1 MNKKVS
7 TLVAALMAAGAL
19 VLPKDVFAQ
28 VAYANGGQS
37 AITEVAA
44 GNYYFVITDGEGD
57 AKKDY
62 VVVVNPDGA
71 GLVAKD
77 FASATVADMITVEAS
92 ENSYTLKTGDKVL
105 SFNTKKDNT
114 TFASFAENGSVKN
127 VSLVWGENEIQ
138 INSTSGKG
146 YVTRSGINF
155 GVNSGNIKNSGFQGK
170 VLGTSSLAAIPN
182 PVEEMKVDTKVS
194 NGDAVI
200 LMYGDKVLAWDAT
213 AKKAVLTDY
222 VADEPALWYLEIDPV
237 TSKAHFKDADGNYLV
252 EDDDNTTYA
261 VELSLTKDKDA
272 DTYTLSTGWEGV
284 GITGVAVAGSG
295 QISIAAVPERDITS
309 VTDLN
314 SWYNSKGFNFDVNG
328 KDVEGNLFGTDKV
341 IFSFTVQGSGYTLKS
356 QGGNDITIPAGT
368 YFFTDVKFLEG
379 QGAADVVTRLD
390 NKNAK
395 YIDWL
400 NSTMIAVSSTLA
412 SEATD
417 SDRKDGEGFELVEVL
432 GGEFDFQETGD
443 DPQGDDIAIGN
454 AAFTVNKQAGQDYPY
469 ALSLANFTYQAK
481 STDYDTEEQ
490 KSKPIKIAVESYTN
504 SGVTTSRIVSKV
516 ASANQYIF
524 KFGNSAVLNV
534 RTLLKDTK
542 EAAVYTI
549 QFVDGVKA
557 DEDLMDKYLTVG
569 KKADKSDFQFEAKP
583 EAIFDSSLPIFQWTI
598 TAVSVGEK
606 NADGEMEYKEV
617 TFTNR
622 ETGEPIT
629 TKLFKE
635 GDGLYSM
642 DIATL
647 KVTPFSI
654 EEKTAQ
660 NTYEVNPEKSR
671 PINSNVIIKL
681 TPVEVDEYAGF
692 LNVEDET
699 IRTIALAR
707 DRYTTSNRLFASV
720 VTEYESDGDVKSKS
734 LNKDD
739 EFVNEVVDAAQWQL
753 LKVEQ
758 DSISRTFVYN
768 NTTTKSADRVANG
781 DKVKAYVY
789 ALQLV
794 EDGSE
799 TGYFLSNVC
808 NSSSRALDQIS
819 DIEKSEDMEDH
830 TSNLFLIKENV
841 DGSVSLIKYDDR
853 SIMANSMVAP
863 AATVKSIDATY
874 DKTDKEYQYAF
885 SNVNIENVYNSTVE
899 SDEVRVYLDDE
910 YSEISWPA
918 EEGHVTLLS
927 QMDNYITKNDDND
940 AIEVEDEPNV
950 YYLHVTDK
958 KAVVPSF
965 YISLGTKEGSTAE
978 SERLYMFNPVD
989 SVNYY
994 VADGTYDK
1002 KYQWS
1007 EEETKLIF
1015 KSATMGE
1022 SRDTLTTSI
1031 KGEEKQVAM
1040 KADNNSKN
1048 VLGGL
1053 QRFKFQIVETADGD
1067 SYYYIRQAKADKAQG
1082 QTMYLT
1088 SRNSKMTFTPN
1099 KTKAMLFHVE
1109 GVEAPTANEAISAT
1123 DVKVVAYDGAINIKN
1138 AAGKNVV
1145 VSTILGQIVAN
1156 EVLTSDNATISVP
1169 AGIAIVSVDG
1179 EEAVKVS
1186 VK

>member
-1 MNKKVS
+1 M
-7 TLVAALMAAGAL
+7 
-19 VLPKDVFAQ
+19 
-28 VAYANGGQS
+28 
-37 AITEVAA
+37 
-44 GNYYFVITDGEGD
+44 
-57 AKKDY
+57 
-62 VVVVNPDGA
+62 
-71 GLVAKD
+71 
-77 FASATVADMITVEAS
+77 
-92 ENSYTLKTGDKVL
+92 
-105 SFNTKKDNT
+105 
-114 TFASFAENGSVKN
+114 
-127 VSLVWGENEIQ
+127 
-138 INSTSGKG
+138 
-146 YVTRSGINF
+146 
-155 GVNSGNIKNSGFQGK
+155 
-170 VLGTSSLAAIPN
+170 
-182 PVEEMKVDTKVS
+182 
-194 NGDAVI
+194 
-200 LMYGDKVLAWDAT
+200 
-213 AKKAVLTDY
+213 
-222 VADEPALWYLEIDPV
+222 
-237 TSKAHFKDADGNYLV
+237 
-252 EDDDNTTYA
+252 
-261 VELSLTKDKDA
+261 
-272 DTYTLSTGWEGV
+272 
-284 GITGVAVAGSG
+284 
-295 QISIAAVPERDITS
+295 
-309 VTDLN
+309 
-314 SWYNSKGFNFDVNG
+314 
-328 KDVEGNLFGTDKV
+328 
-341 IFSFTVQGSGYTLKS
+341 
-356 QGGNDITIPAGT
+356 
-368 YFFTDVKFLEG
+368 
-379 QGAADVVTRLD
+379 
-390 NKNAK
+390 
-395 YIDWL
+395 
-400 NSTMIAVSSTLA
+400 
-412 SEATD
+412 
-417 SDRKDGEGFELVEVL
+417 
-432 GGEFDFQETGD
+432 
-443 DPQGDDIAIGN
+443 
-454 AAFTVNKQAGQDYPY
+454 
-469 ALSLANFTYQAK
+469 
-481 STDYDTEEQ
+481 
-490 KSKPIKIAVESYTN
+490 
-504 SGVTTSRIVSKV
+504 
-516 ASANQYIF
+516 
-524 KFGNSAVLNV
+524 
-534 RTLLKDTK
+534 
-542 EAAVYTI
+542 
-549 QFVDGVKA
+549 
-557 DEDLMDKYLTVG
+557 
-569 KKADKSDFQFEAKP
+569 
-583 EAIFDSSLPIFQWTI
+583 
-598 TAVSVGEK
+598 
-606 NADGEMEYKEV
+606 
-617 TFTNR
+617 
-622 ETGEPIT
+622 
-629 TKLFKE
+629 
-635 GDGLYSM
+635 
-642 DIATL
+642 
-647 KVTPFSI
+647 
-654 EEKTAQ
+654 
-660 NTYEVNPEKSR
+660 
-671 PINSNVIIKL
+671 
-681 TPVEVDEYAGF
+681 
-692 LNVEDET
+692 
-699 IRTIALAR
+699 
-707 DRYTTSNRLFASV
+707 
-720 VTEYESDGDVKSKS
+720 
-734 LNKDD
+734 
-739 EFVNEVVDAAQWQL
+739 

>member
-28 VAYANGGQS
+28 VAYANGLDYDGQT
-37 AITEVAA
+37 AIKIPTEST
-44 GNYYFVITDGEGD
+44 NCYFVINDGKD
-57 AKKDY
+57 DY
-62 VVVVNPDGA
+62 VVVVDPNTG
-71 GLVAKD
+71 GLLKKD
-77 FASATVADMITVEAS
+77 FKAATTADQITLEYQSGNTFFLKSGNNYMRFDAQDATAFSKDAKWKSTNISIANGKIKLHSVDGGYVSYVNGGFEVVPSDSDYDNETGFSAIALAATDIVAEKTVLDEMDATTTVA
-92 ENSYTLKTGDKVL
+92 
-105 SFNTKKDNT
+105 
-114 TFASFAENGSVKN
+114 
-127 VSLVWGENEIQ
+127 
-138 INSTSGKG
+138 
-146 YVTRSGINF
+146 
-155 GVNSGNIKNSGFQGK
+155 
-170 VLGTSSLAAIPN
+170 
-182 PVEEMKVDTKVS
+182 

-200 LMYGDKVLAWDAT
+200 LMYGNQVLAWDAT
-213 AKKAVLTDY
+213 AKKLVLKEY
-222 VADEPALWYLEIDPV
+222 KADEPALWYLEIDKV
-237 TSKAHFKDADGNYLV
+237 KKEARFKDVDGNYLLKEGGNDYV
-252 EDDDNTTYA
+252 T
-261 VELSLTKDKDA
+261 VSLTAAVNDE
-272 DTYTLSTGWEGV
+272 YTASSWSSIGAGD
-284 GITGVAVAGSG
+284 ITIAPNGAVA
-295 QISIAAVPERDITS
+295 AAVPERDITS

-314 SWYNSKGFNFDVNG
+314 SWYNSKGFNFDVDG

-341 IFSFTVQGSGYTLKS
+341 IFSFTVQGNGYTLKS

-368 YFFTDVKFLEG
+368 YFFTDVKFLDG
-379 QGAADVVTRLD
+379 KGAADVVTTTD
-390 NKNAK
+390 NENAK

-432 GGEFDFQETGD
+432 GSEFDFQETGD

-504 SGVTTSRIVSKV
+504 SGVTTSRIVSKD
-516 ASANQYIF
+516 ASTNQCIF

-647 KVTPFSI
+647 KVVPFSI

-660 NTYEVNPEKSR
+660 NTYEVNPEESR
-671 PINSNVIIKL
+671 KINSNVIIKL

-874 DKTDKEYQYAF
+874 NTTDKEYQYAF
-885 SNVNIENVYNSTVE
+885 SNVNAEKVYNSTVE
-899 SDEVRVYLDDE
+899 SNEVRVYLDNE

-978 SERLYMFNPVD
+978 SERLYMFNPAD

-1186 VK
+1186 VR

>member
-1 MNKKVS
+1 MAFNDKAISSFVKGGQTKQLRLDFQGNNELVKINGVTSGYVYRDGIEFKVQSGDKSSWKGFEAKVLDLDALKELTVEGLETMVNTTEVS
-7 TLVAALMAAGAL
+7 T
-19 VLPKDVFAQ
+19 
-28 VAYANGGQS
+28 
-37 AITEVAA
+37 
-44 GNYYFVITDGEGD
+44 
-57 AKKDY
+57 
-62 VVVVNPDGA
+62 
-71 GLVAKD
+71 
-77 FASATVADMITVEAS
+77 
-92 ENSYTLKTGDKVL
+92 
-105 SFNTKKDNT
+105 
-114 TFASFAENGSVKN
+114 
-127 VSLVWGENEIQ
+127 
-138 INSTSGKG
+138 
-146 YVTRSGINF
+146 
-155 GVNSGNIKNSGFQGK
+155 
-170 VLGTSSLAAIPN
+170 
-182 PVEEMKVDTKVS
+182 
-194 NGDAVI
+194 GDAVI

-213 AKKAVLTDY
+213 TKKAVLKEYDE
-222 VADEPALWYLEIDPV
+222 DEPITWTLEIDPV
-237 TSKAHFKDADGNYLV
+237 KKTAHFKDAQGNYLL
-252 EDDDNTTYA
+252 N
-261 VELSLTKDKDA
+261 DA
-272 DTYTLSTGWEGV
+272 GNAYIEIKVKEAGENTYTINGSWDAIVAKGVAAVSTGK
-284 GITGVAVAGSG
+284 IAA
-295 QISIAAVPERDITS
+295 AAVPEREITS

-379 QGAADVVTRLD
+379 KGAADVVTTTD
-390 NKNAK
+390 NENAK

-432 GGEFDFQETGD
+432 GSEFDFQETGD

-504 SGVTTSRIVSKV
+504 SGVTTSRIVSKD
-516 ASANQYIF
+516 ASTNQYIF

-647 KVTPFSI
+647 KVVPFSI

-660 NTYEVNPEKSR
+660 NTYEVNPEESR
-671 PINSNVIIKL
+671 KINSNVIIKL

-874 DKTDKEYQYAF
+874 NTTDKEYQYAF
-885 SNVNIENVYNSTVE
+885 SNVNAEKVYNSTVE
-899 SDEVRVYLDDE
+899 SNEVRVYLDNE

-978 SERLYMFNPVD
+978 SERLYMFNPAD

-1186 VK
+1186 VR

>member
-28 VAYANGGQS
+28 VAYANGLYDDQK
-37 AITEVAA
+37 AIETPTS
-44 GNYYFVITDGEGD
+44 GSTNCYFVINDGTE
-57 AKKDY
+57 DY
-62 VVVVNPDGA
+62 VVVVDPATN
-71 GLVAKD
+71 GLIAKK
-77 FASATVADMITVEAS
+77 FASATTADMLTLEYQTKNGAFWLKNSTATDNSGYMKFDAEVATKFGGTTKSVKIQFKEEQIKLNGVTSGYVSRNGIKFEVTPGDKSTNAGFYAKALAASDIVAEKTVLDEMAATTTVAD
-92 ENSYTLKTGDKVL
+92 
-105 SFNTKKDNT
+105 
-114 TFASFAENGSVKN
+114 
-127 VSLVWGENEIQ
+127 
-138 INSTSGKG
+138 
-146 YVTRSGINF
+146 
-155 GVNSGNIKNSGFQGK
+155 
-170 VLGTSSLAAIPN
+170 
-182 PVEEMKVDTKVS
+182 
-194 NGDAVI
+194 GDAVI
-200 LMYGDKVLAWDAT
+200 LMYGNQVLAWDAEL
-213 AKKAVLTDY
+213 VLEAYD
-222 VADEPALWYLEIDPV
+222 ADEPALWYLEIDKV
-237 TSKAHFKDADGNYLV
+237 KKEARFKDADGNYLLKEGGSDYV
-252 EDDDNTTYA
+252 T
-261 VELSLTKDKDA
+261 VSLTSTVNDE
-272 DTYTLSTGWEGV
+272 YTASSWSSIGAGDIAIAPN
-284 GITGVAVAGSG
+284 GAVA
-295 QISIAAVPERDITS
+295 AAVPERPTTS
-309 VTDLN
+309 VNDLN
-314 SWYNSKGFNFDVNG
+314 SWYNSKGFNFDVDG

-341 IFSFTVQGSGYTLKS
+341 IFSFTVKGSGYTLKS

-379 QGAADVVTRLD
+379 KGAADVVAKDD
-390 NKNAK
+390 NSNAK

-417 SDRKDGEGFELVEVL
+417 SDRKAGEGFELVEVL

-443 DPQGDDIAIGN
+443 KPQGDDIAIDN
-454 AAFTVNKQAGQDYPY
+454 AAFTVHKQSGQDYPY
-469 ALSLANFTYQAK
+469 SLSLENFVYQAK
-481 STDYDTEEQ
+481 ATDYDTEDQITIPNE
-490 KSKPIKIAVESYTN
+490 KVRIAVESYTN

-516 ASANQYIF
+516 DDVRQYIF

-569 KKADKSDFQFEAKP
+569 MKADKSDFQFEAKP

-642 DIATL
+642 DITTL
-647 KVTPFSI
+647 TVTPFSI

-660 NTYEVNPEKSR
+660 NTYEVNPEASR

-720 VTEYESDGDVKSKS
+720 ETKYNSKGEVTSKS

-768 NTTTKSADRVANG
+768 NTVTKSADRVANG

-799 TGYFLSNVC
+799 TGYFLSNGC
-808 NSSSRALDQIS
+808 TSSNRKLDPIEG
-819 DIEKSEDMEDH
+819 IEKSEDMEDH

-841 DGSVSLIKYDDR
+841 DGSVSLIKYT
-853 SIMANSMVAP
+853 SSTMANSVVAP
-863 AATVKSIDATY
+863 ANTTKSIDATY
-874 DKTDKEYQYAF
+874 DNKKYKYAF
-885 SNVNIENVYNSTVE
+885 STENVYESSIE
-899 SDEVRVYLDDE
+899 SDEVRVYLDNE

-989 SVNYY
+989 SVDYY

-1088 SRNSKMTFTPN
+1088 SRNSKMTFTPE

-1109 GVEAPTANEAISAT
+1109 GVEAPTANESVSAT
-1123 DVKVVAYDGAINIKN
+1123 EVKVVAYDGAINIKN

>member
-28 VAYANGGQS
+28 VAYANGLYDDQK
-37 AITEVAA
+37 AIETPTS
-44 GNYYFVITDGEGD
+44 GSTNCYFVINDGTE
-57 AKKDY
+57 DY
-62 VVVVNPDGA
+62 VVVVDPATN
-71 GLVAKD
+71 GLIAKK
-77 FASATVADMITVEAS
+77 FASATTADMLTLEYQTKNGAFWLKNSTATDNGGYMKFDAEEATKFGGATKSVNIQFKDEQIKLNGVTSGYVSRNGIKFEVTPGDKSTNAGFYAKALAATAIVAEKTVLDEMAATTTVAD
-92 ENSYTLKTGDKVL
+92 
-105 SFNTKKDNT
+105 
-114 TFASFAENGSVKN
+114 
-127 VSLVWGENEIQ
+127 
-138 INSTSGKG
+138 
-146 YVTRSGINF
+146 
-155 GVNSGNIKNSGFQGK
+155 
-170 VLGTSSLAAIPN
+170 
-182 PVEEMKVDTKVS
+182 
-194 NGDAVI
+194 GDAVI
-200 LMYGDKVLAWDAT
+200 LMYGNQVLAWDAT
-213 AKKAVLTDY
+213 AKKLVLKEY
-222 VADEPALWYLEIDPV
+222 KADEPALWYLEIDKV
-237 TSKAHFKDADGNYLV
+237 KKEARFKDADGNYLLKDGGNDYV
-252 EDDDNTTYA
+252 T
-261 VELSLTKDKDA
+261 VSLTAAVNDE
-272 DTYTLSTGWEGV
+272 YTASSWSSIGAGD
-284 GITGVAVAGSG
+284 ITIAPNGAVA
-295 QISIAAVPERDITS
+295 AAVPERDITS

-314 SWYNSKGFNFDVNG
+314 SWYNSKGFNFDVDG

-341 IFSFTVQGSGYTLKS
+341 IFSFTVQGNGYTLKS

-379 QGAADVVTRLD
+379 KGAADVVTTTD
-390 NKNAK
+390 NENAK

-432 GGEFDFQETGD
+432 GSEFDFQETGD

-504 SGVTTSRIVSKV
+504 SGVTTSRIVSKD
-516 ASANQYIF
+516 ASTNQYIF

-647 KVTPFSI
+647 KVVPFSI

-660 NTYEVNPEKSR
+660 NTYEVNPEESR
-671 PINSNVIIKL
+671 KINSNVIIKL

-720 VTEYESDGDVKSKS
+720 VTEYKPNGDVKSKS

-874 DKTDKEYQYAF
+874 NTTDKEYQYAF
-885 SNVNIENVYNSTVE
+885 SNVNAEKVYNSTVE
-899 SDEVRVYLDDE
+899 SNEVRVYLDNE

-978 SERLYMFNPVD
+978 SERLYMFNPTD
-989 SVNYY
+989 SVDYY

-1186 VK
+1186 VR

>member
-28 VAYANGGQS
+28 VAYVNGGQP

-44 GNYYFVITDGEGD
+44 GNYYFVITDGEGED
-57 AKKDY
+57 QKDY

-77 FASATVADMITVEAS
+77 FASATVADMITVAGS
-92 ENSYTLKTGDKVL
+92 AGSYTLKTGDKVL
-105 SFNTKKDNT
+105 SFNTKKDGT
-114 TFASFAENGSVKN
+114 TFSSFAENGSVRN
-127 VSLVWGENEIQ
+127 VSLVWASNEIQ
-138 INSTSGKG
+138 INSTSGRG
-146 YVTRSGINF
+146 YVTRSGISFN
-155 GVNSGNIKNSGFQGK
+155 VNSGNTKKSGFQGK
-170 VLGTSSLAAIPN
+170 VLGVGSLAAIPN
-182 PVEEMKVDTKVS
+182 PEDAMKVDAKVS

-200 LMYGDKVLAWDAT
+200 LMYGNQVLAWDAT
-213 AKKAVLTDY
+213 AKKVALVDY
-222 VADEPALWYLEIDPV
+222 DADKPALWYLEIDPV
-237 TSKAHFKDADGNYLV
+237 TSKAHFKDANGNYLV
-252 EDDDNTTYA
+252 EDNDKTTYA
-261 VELSLTKDKDA
+261 VELSLTKDANA
-272 DTYTLSTGWEGV
+272 DTYTLSTGWERV
-284 GITGVAVAGSG
+284 GITGVSVAGSG
-295 QISIAAVPERDITS
+295 KISIAAVPERPTTS
-309 VTDLN
+309 REDLN

-341 IFSFTVQGSGYTLKS
+341 IFSFTINKSAGYVLQS
-356 QGGNDITIPAGT
+356 QGKGKITIPAGT

-379 QGAADVVTRLD
+379 KGAADVKANAKDT
-390 NKNAK
+390 NAK

-417 SDRKDGEGFELVEVL
+417 SDRKAGEGFELVEVL
-432 GGEFDFQETGD
+432 GSDFDFQETGD
-443 DPQGDDIAIGN
+443 KPQGDDISINN
-454 AAFTVNKQAGQDYPY
+454 AAFSVHKQAGQDYPY
-469 ALSLANFTYQAK
+469 ALSLASFVYQAK
-481 STDYDTEEQ
+481 ATNYDTEDQ
-490 KSKPIKIAVESYTN
+490 KTINNVKIAVESYTN
-504 SGVTTSRIVSKV
+504 SGVTTTRIVSKV
-516 ASANQYIF
+516 DNARQYIF

-557 DEDLMDKYLTVG
+557 DEDLMDKYLTIGLGSDG
-569 KKADKSDFQFEAKP
+569 KFQYEAKP
-583 EAIFDSSLPIFQWTI
+583 EAIFDSSLPIYQWVI
-598 TAVSVGEK
+598 SAVSDGEK
-606 NADGEMEYKEV
+606 NADGEMEYKTV

-622 ETGEPIT
+622 ETGKNVT

-647 KVTPFSI
+647 KVVPFSI

-660 NTYEVNPEKSR
+660 NTYEVNPEASR

-720 VTEYESDGDVKSKS
+720 ETKYNSKGEVTSKS

-768 NTTTKSADRVANG
+768 NTVTKSADRVANG

-799 TGYFLSNVC
+799 TGYFLSNGC
-808 NSSSRALDQIS
+808 NSSNRKLDLIT

-841 DGSVSLIKYDDR
+841 DGSVSLIKYTT
-853 SIMANSMVAP
+853 STMANSVVAP
-863 AATVKSIDATY
+863 ANTTKSIDATY
-874 DKTDKEYQYAF
+874 DNKKYKYAF
-885 SNVNIENVYNSTVE
+885 STENVYESTIE
-899 SDEVRVYLDDE
+899 SDEVRVYLDNE

-978 SERLYMFNPVD
+978 SERLYMFNPAD

-1123 DVKVVAYDGAINIKN
+1123 EVKVIAVDGSINIKN

>member
-28 VAYANGGQS
+28 VAYANGKPYLEQ
-37 AITEVAA
+37 VAN
-44 GNYYFVITDGEGD
+44 GLSTPSEDTNCYFVINEGGT
-57 AKKDY
+57 DY
-62 VVVVNPDGA
+62 VVVVDPNTG
-71 GLVAKD
+71 GLLKKD
-77 FASATVADMITVEAS
+77 FNAATTADQITLEYQSGNTFFLKSGNTYMRFDAQNATAFSKDAKWKSTNISLANGKIKLHSVNGGYVSYVNGGFEVVPSDTDYDNETGFSAIALAATDIVAEETVLDEMEASETVAD
-92 ENSYTLKTGDKVL
+92 
-105 SFNTKKDNT
+105 
-114 TFASFAENGSVKN
+114 
-127 VSLVWGENEIQ
+127 
-138 INSTSGKG
+138 
-146 YVTRSGINF
+146 
-155 GVNSGNIKNSGFQGK
+155 
-170 VLGTSSLAAIPN
+170 
-182 PVEEMKVDTKVS
+182 
-194 NGDAVI
+194 GDAVI
-200 LMYGDKVLAWDAT
+200 LMYGNQVLAWDAEI
-213 AKKAVLTDY
+213 KQLVLEAYD
-222 VADEPALWYLEIDPV
+222 ADEPALWYLEIDKV
-237 TSKAHFKDADGNYLV
+237 KKEARFKDAGGNYLLNADGSDYV
-252 EDDDNTTYA
+252 T
-261 VELSLTKDKDA
+261 VSLNVVNDE
-272 DTYTLSTGWEGV
+272 YTASSWS
-284 GITGVAVAGSG
+284 GIGAGDITIAPNGAVA
-295 QISIAAVPERDITS
+295 AAVPERPITS

-379 QGAADVVTRLD
+379 KGAADVVTTTN

-443 DPQGDDIAIGN
+443 DPQGDDIAINN

-469 ALSLANFTYQAK
+469 ALSLAKFTYQAK

-516 ASANQYIF
+516 ASTNQYIF

-557 DEDLMDKYLTVG
+557 DEDLMDKYLTIGLGSNG
-569 KKADKSDFQFEAKP
+569 KFQYEAKP
-583 EAIFDSSLPIFQWTI
+583 EAIFDSSLPIYQWVI
-598 TAVSVGEK
+598 SAVSDGEK
-606 NADGEMEYKEV
+606 NADGEMEYKTV

-622 ETGEPIT
+622 ETGKNVT

-647 KVTPFSI
+647 KVVPFSI

-660 NTYEVNPEKSR
+660 NTYEVNPEATRK
-671 PINSNVIIKL
+671 INSNVIIKL

-699 IRTIALAR
+699 ICTIALAR

-720 VTEYESDGDVKSKS
+720 ETKYNSKGEVTSKS

-768 NTTTKSADRVANG
+768 NTVTKSADRVANG

-799 TGYFLSNVC
+799 TGYFLSNGC
-808 NSSSRALDQIS
+808 NSSNRKLDLIT

-841 DGSVSLIKYDDR
+841 DGSVSLIKYTT
-853 SIMANSMVAP
+853 STMANSVVAP
-863 AATVKSIDATY
+863 ANTTKSIDATY
-874 DKTDKEYQYAF
+874 DNKKYKYAF
-885 SNVNIENVYNSTVE
+885 STENVYESSIE

-978 SERLYMFNPVD
+978 SERLYMFNPAD

-1109 GVEAPTANEAISAT
+1109 GVEAPTANEGVTAT
-1123 DVKVVAYDGAINIKN
+1123 EVKVIAVDGAINIKN

-1186 VK
+1186 VR

>member
-28 VAYANGGQS
+28 VAYANGKTYADQN
-37 AITEVAA
+37 AITEVAT
-44 GNYYFVITDGEGD
+44 GNYYLVITDGEGEYQ
-57 AKKDY
+57 KDY
-62 VVVVNPDGA
+62 VVVVNPNGK
-71 GLVAKD
+71 GLLAKD
-77 FASATVADMITVEAS
+77 FAAAALSDMITLETGNQ
-92 ENSYTLKTGDKVL
+92 ENSYYIKSGAKYLRVDDFDATEFVAEDGKKSLKVDFKGEQIKINGVTNGYVSRDGIQFTITPGDKL
-105 SFNTKKDNT
+105 
-114 TFASFAENGSVKN
+114 
-127 VSLVWGENEIQ
+127 
-138 INSTSGKG
+138 
-146 YVTRSGINF
+146 
-155 GVNSGNIKNSGFQGK
+155 KNSGFFAKALDLNALKELTVDG
-170 VLGTSSLAAIPN
+170 LEAMSNSS
-182 PVEEMKVDTKVS
+182 EVS
-194 NGDAVI
+194 DGDAVI
-200 LMYGDKVLAWDAT
+200 LMYGDKVLAWDAD

-222 VADEPALWYLEIDPV
+222 VEDEPVLWTLDIDDV
-237 TSKAHFKDADGNYLV
+237 DKTVRFKDANGKYLLNDAGNDYIEINVTPVSGKDGVY
-252 EDDDNTTYA
+252 TI
-261 VELSLTKDKDA
+261 SGSWDA
-272 DTYTLSTGWEGV
+272 IAATGV
-284 GITGVAVAGSG
+284 GVAGSG
-295 QISIAAVPERDITS
+295 SIAAAAVPERDMTETT
-309 VTDLN
+309 TDLN
-314 SWYNSKGFNFDVNG
+314 TWYNGKGFNFDVDGEN
-328 KDVEGNLFGTDKV
+328 VEGNLFGGENVVYSLTLDKAYSLTDKNY
-341 IFSFTVQGSGYTLKS
+341 S
-356 QGGNDITIPAGT
+356 IPAGT
-368 YFFTDVKFLEG
+368 YFFTDVKFLNDK
-379 QGAADVVTRLD
+379 GAADKIGAND
-390 NKNAK
+390 
-395 YIDWL
+395 IDWL
-400 NSTMIAVSSTLA
+400 NSTLIAVSSTETN
-412 SEATD
+412 EATD
-417 SDRKDGEGFELVEVL
+417 TDRKNGKGFELVEVL
-432 GGEFDFQETGD
+432 GSDFDFQTD
-443 DPQGDDIAIGN
+443 DDKFQGSDLAITN
-454 AAFTVNKQAGQDYPY
+454 AAFKVTKNSGKDYPY
-469 ALSLANFTYQAK
+469 AITLPEFTYQAK
-481 STDYDTEEQ
+481 GTDYETEDQ
-490 KSKPIKIAVESYTN
+490 KVITNVQIGVESYTN
-504 SGVTTSRIVSKV
+504 DATTSCVVTKTGSLEYV
-516 ASANQYIF
+516 F

-557 DEDLMDKYLTVG
+557 DKNLMDKYLTVG
-569 KKADKSDFQFEAKP
+569 MTTSTSTAFQYEAKP
-583 EAIFDSSLPIFQWTI
+583 EAIFDSSLPIFQWVISNVTD
-598 TAVSVGEK
+598 GEK
-606 NADGEMEYKEV
+606 NKDGEMEYKTV

-622 ETGEPIT
+622 ETGKTVT
-629 TKLFKE
+629 TRLFTE

-642 DIATL
+642 DTKEL
-647 KVTPFSI
+647 RNVMPYSI
-654 EEKTAQ
+654 EEGAQ
-660 NTYEVNPEKSR
+660 NTYEVTPDAPR
-671 PINSNVIIKL
+671 TVNSNVIIKL
-681 TPVEVDEYAGF
+681 NPVTVDEYAGF

-699 IRTIALAR
+699 IRTLAFAR

-720 VTEYESDGDVKSKS
+720 VTEYKSNGDVKSKS

-758 DSISRTFVYN
+758 DSIAHNFIYN
-768 NTTTKSADRVANG
+768 NTETKSADKVNGG
-781 DKVKAYVY
+781 DKVKANIY
-789 ALQLV
+789 ALRLV

-799 TGYFLSNVC
+799 TDFFLADATRTLSKVTGI
-808 NSSSRALDQIS
+808 D
-819 DIEKSEDMEDH
+819 ESEDMKGKTD
-830 TSNLFLIKENV
+830 NLFLIKENV
-841 DGSVSLIKYDDR
+841 DGSVSLISYD
-853 SIMANSMVAP
+853 SQILNGSKVAAANEP
-863 AATVKSIDATY
+863 KSIDVSYSKKYKYTFDGEYAY
-874 DKTDKEYQYAF
+874 DSK
-885 SNVNIENVYNSTVE
+885 IST
-899 SDEVRVYLDDE
+899 DEVRVYLDNE

-978 SERLYMFNPVD
+978 SERLYMFNPAD

-1109 GVEAPTANEAISAT
+1109 GVEAPTANEGVTAT
-1123 DVKVVAYDGAINIKN
+1123 EVKVIAVDGAINIKN

-1186 VK
+1186 VR